1 MKQLLPEIKKKVQ
14 KLKSG
19 HRLVITDEENGTEI
33 FSTIYSRK
41 LYITIAVTTVV
52 LIIAGTYLLTSRTF
66 IKHTIP
72 GYPSQATKEAAMENL
87 LKIDSLE
94 RVIDVWAFQIS
105 NIQRM
110 VSGLEPLPLDTVPSA
125 ARENPSDTLAHAK
138 EDSLLRAMIQHEERF
153 SPAGS
158 HRSINQ
164 IEGMHFY
171 PPVKGVVTEEYNPS
185 LGHPYIEISCASS
198 TTVCSVL
205 DGTVISS
212 GWNDETGYTLLIQ
225 HSNDIISVYK
235 HNEKI
240 LKATGDKVTAGSPVA
255 LVGDTGTKS
264 AGVHLH
270 FELWHKGEA
279 INPSQHITF

>member
-1 MKQLLPEIKKKVQ
+1 MKQLLPEIKKRVQ

-19 HRLVITDEENGTEI
+19 HRLVITDEEKGTEI
-33 FSTIYSRK
+33 FSAIYSRQ
-41 LYITIAVTTVV
+41 LYITIAVIAVI
-52 LIIAGTYLLTSRTF
+52 LIVTGTYLLTSRTF
-66 IKHTIP
+66 IRHTIP
-72 GYPSQATKEAAMENL
+72 GYPDQSTKDAAMENL

-110 VSGLEPLPLDTVPSA
+110 VSGLEPIPLDTIPSA
-125 ARENPSDTLAHAK
+125 PVREEIADTLAYAR

-153 SPAGS
+153 SPGT
-158 HRSINQ
+158 HRSITQ

-171 PPVKGVVTEEYNPS
+171 PPVKGVVTEAYNPA

-198 TTVCSVL
+198 TTVCAVL
-205 DGTVISS
+205 DGTVISA
-212 GWNDETGYTLLIQ
+212 GWNDETGYTILIQ
-225 HSNDIISVYK
+225 HSNDIISIYS

-240 LKATGDKVTAGSPVA
+240 LKSTGDKVTAGSPVA

-264 AGVHLH
+264 AGVHLR

-279 INPSQHITF
+279 IDPAQFITF